1 MGRSAHQQ
9 RAGGRM
15 SLAGKVYP
23 PYRLKPDRAL
33 AAKMSTGQGLAGAPA
48 EVPPTYF
55 IYLRGETRGVNLFAD
70 LDIPRE
76 RALQAGQRYEWF
88 APIGWD
94 DEVEVTARIA
104 LLTEKQSRSG
114 RLWFADVEFEY
125 RTLPQRTL
133 ALRETTRIAK
143 RG

>member
-1 MGRSAHQQ
+1 MNMQ
-9 RAGGRM
+9 
-15 SLAGKVYP
+15 LEGKVYP

-33 AAKMSTGQGLAGAPA
+33 AAKMLAGQGLADAPTT
-48 EVPPTYF
+48 VPPTYF
-55 IYLRGETRGVNLFAD
+55 IFLRGETRGVDLFTD

-76 RALQAGQRYEWF
+76 KALHAGQRYEWL

-104 LLTEKQSRSG
+104 SLAEKQG
-114 RLWFADVEFEY
+114 KGGKLWFADVEYEY
-125 RTLPQRTL
+125 RLLPARTL
-133 ALRETTRIAK
+133 ALRETTRLVK

>member
-1 MGRSAHQQ
+1 MNKQ
-9 RAGGRM
+9 
-15 SLAGKVYP
+15 LAGKVYP

-33 AAKMSTGQGLAGAPA
+33 AAKMLAGQGLGGAPEA
-48 EVPPTYF
+48 ASATVPPIYF
-55 IYLRGETRGVNLFAD
+55 IFLRGETRGVDLFAD

-76 RALQAGQRYEWF
+76 KALHGGQRYEWL

-104 LLTEKQSRSG
+104 KLAAKEGKG
-114 RLWFADVEFEY
+114 GKLWFADVEYEY
-125 RTLPQRTL
+125 RLLPARTL
-133 ALRETTRIAK
+133 ALRETTRLVK

>member
-1 MGRSAHQQ
+1 MNMQ
-9 RAGGRM
+9 
-15 SLAGKVYP
+15 LEGKVYP
-23 PYRLKPDRAL
+23 PYRLRPDRAL
-33 AAKMSTGQGLAGAPA
+33 AAKMLAGQGLAGVPA

-70 LDIPRE
+70 LDIPRD

-104 LLTEKQSRSG
+104 TLTEKQSKSG
-114 RLWFADVEFEY
+114 KLWFADIEFEY
-125 RTLPQRTL
+125 RLLPARTL
-133 ALRETTRIAK
+133 ALREITRVVK